1 MAKTSPTQRSLE
13 KLRDAG
19 YTCAV
24 LEHWNAFARRRID
37 AFGFVDILALRD
49 NEILA
54 VQTTS
59 ATNVSARVRKITD
72 HENIAAVRK
81 AGIRVEVWGWVKRK
95 NGRWEVKIV
104 DCS

>member
-1 MAKTSPTQRSLE
+1 MATSPTQRSLE

-59 ATNVSARVRKITD
+59 ATNVSARVKKITE
-72 HENIAAVRK
+72 HENIGAVRQ
-81 AGIRVEVWGWVKRK
+81 AGIRVVVHGWKKSGRHWVCREVDV
-95 NGRWEVKIV
+95 
-104 DCS
+104 S